1 MLNYWVLSAKERSY
15 YEVEYYSCFLCRAYE
30 SRAYPPP
37 NGPDEDELIPLRK
50 AGEITVYI
58 TDWQLD

>member
-1 MLNYWVLSAKERSY
+1 MKEVY
-15 YEVEYYSCFLCRAYE
+15 YKVEYYFCFLCRAYE

-50 AGEITVYI
+50 AGEITVYVDNLI
-58 TDWQLD
+58 EQQTR